1 MFAVDRNGTGFGV
14 EVNGTSCF
22 APPNLLL
29 IRSIITFVI
38 GYDYKF
44 NISCFNCLLSN
55 CVSVLID
62 GQSVMV
68 VYQPSFVMF
77 SINLSEP

>member
-1 MFAVDRNGTGFGV
+1 M
-14 EVNGTSCF
+14 TSCLS
-22 APPNLLL
+22 PPNLLL
-29 IRSIITFVI
+29 TGNVSCVVRS
-38 GYDYKF
+38 DNEF
-44 NISCFNCLLSN
+44 NDSCFNCLLSN